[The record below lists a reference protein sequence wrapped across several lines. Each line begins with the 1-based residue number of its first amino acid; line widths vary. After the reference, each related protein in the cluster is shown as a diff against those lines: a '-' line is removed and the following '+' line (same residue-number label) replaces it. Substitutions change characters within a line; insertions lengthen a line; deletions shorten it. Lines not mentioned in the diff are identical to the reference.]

1 MDRSGADEMSAK
13 LRHLGYNSYIVETE
27 IAGQTW
33 YRVRVG
39 PYATEEEARAAEQ
52 RLHEQYTGAFTTR

>member
-1 MDRSGADEMSAK
+1 MDRTGADAMVAK
-13 LRHLGYNSYIVETE
+13 LRHLGYDTYIVETE

-52 RLHEQYTGAFTTR
+52 RLHAQYTGAFTTR